1 MLLYLHTACTVIN
14 NFNSHT
20 TTERCRL
27 LYNSTVA
34 IKLILP
40 FWWKITLSVQNQYK
54 II

>member
-27 LYNSTVA
+27 LHNSSYKTNFPLVVENY
-34 IKLILP
+34 
-40 FWWKITLSVQNQYK
+40 LSVQNQYNT
-54 II
+54 I